1 MSQRTRKIIAF
12 GSSVLVV
19 ALGAIPPMQA
29 QSQTLYPSLAPL
41 DRYRMPDQNAEIAG
55 PRCGSG
61 QSKAQIREAI
71 ATFAKEELPPLE
83 PGALTYMLNS
93 QFARE
98 GIDVFMVLT
107 GTWSDGTPAPV
118 NS

>member
-41 DRYRMPDQNAEIAG
+41 DRYRMPDRNAEIALARG
-55 PRCGSG
+55 AARVSPRLRSG
-61 QSKAQIREAI
+61 KQSRPSPRKSCR
-71 ATFAKEELPPLE
+71 P
-83 PGALTYMLNS
+83 
-93 QFARE
+93 
-98 GIDVFMVLT
+98 
-107 GTWSDGTPAPV
+107 WSLV
-118 NS
+118 H